1 MSRATGDAR
10 PISGILPM
18 NAGRSLFLDWER
30 GLSPAGDVMGTTPA
44 FVSQIGRLWSRLS
57 RAQRVALIGTAGG
70 ALAFTFLFL
79 GLGRQQTFVTAFTNL
94 DAKDSAAIVEQLK
107 ANKIPYQVSADG
119 STIKVPPRNLADARL
134 KLAAKGLPAG
144 GQVGFELFDKTS
156 FGVTDFVQ
164 HLNYQRALEGELA
177 RTISTLEQVEAA
189 RVHIVVPKQEL
200 FLSQQKPATASVV
213 LRLRPGRTLDENAL
227 RGIAYLVARSVEGL
241 DTKNITVLDASG
253 RILYDGSRAEPGT
266 MLSATQL
273 EMQQKVEKGIEE
285 RVQSLLDR
293 VAGPG
298 RAAVRVRAELD
309 FSQREQT
316 SETYTP
322 GGPNNDGVPRS
333 KSTVKETFKGN
344 AGSGGQPGT
353 ATNVPNPNLAGA
365 LTTGSVSD
373 YTRDETTTNYE
384 VSKNVERRVVG
395 PGEIKRLS
403 VSVVLDSSI
412 PEQDALG
419 LRDAVAAAAGV
430 NPQRG
435 DQLVVTTAAF
445 TGGQGGEA
453 PPLTKAGPEGLVTYA
468 KLAVPLL
475 AALLVLVVVW
485 RMSRSVTPTPLGASA
500 ATVPP
505 ALVGAAAAA
514 LSPSPSHT
522 GVAGGEAP
530 VALPEPARR
539 FETPEQARRRAEIQE
554 RMTNLA
560 LANPEAVVEIIHSW
574 MAQDDAAKKK

>member
-1 MSRATGDAR
+1 
-10 PISGILPM
+10 M
-18 NAGRSLFLDWER
+18 NLAQPCSLDWER
-30 GLSPAGDVMGTTPA
+30 ELSPAEGVMGTTPA
-44 FVSQIGRLWSRLS
+44 FVTHIGRLWGRLS

-70 ALAFTFLFL
+70 ALAFAFLFL
-79 GLGRQQTFVTAFTNL
+79 SLGRQQTFVTAFTNL

-107 ANKIPYQVSADG
+107 ANKIPHQVSADG

-144 GQVGFELFDKTS
+144 GQVGFELFNKTS

-177 RTISTLEQVEAA
+177 RTIGTLEQVEAA

-200 FLSQQKPATASVV
+200 FVSQQKPATASVV

-241 DTKNITVLDASG
+241 ETKNITVLDASG

-273 EMQQKVEKGIEE
+273 EMQQKVEKDIEQQ
-285 RVQSLLDR
+285 VQSLLDR

-298 RAAVRVRAELD
+298 RAAVRVKADLD

-322 GGPNNDGVPRS
+322 GGPNNEGVPRS
-333 KSTVKETFKGN
+333 TARVSETLQGN
-344 AGSGGQPGT
+344 PATGGQPGT
-353 ATNVPNPNLAGA
+353 ATNVPNPT
-365 LTTGSVSD
+365 LTGQLTVGSATN
-373 YTRDETTTNYE
+373 YTRTETTTNYE

-412 PEQDALG
+412 PEQDAMG
-419 LRDAVAAAAGV
+419 LRDAVAAAAGI

-445 TGGQGGEA
+445 TGTPAAEA
-453 PPLTKAGPEGLVTYA
+453 PPPAQAGPEGLITYA
-468 KLAVPLL
+468 KVAVPLL
-475 AALLVLVVVW
+475 AALLVLFVVW
-485 RMSRSVTPTPLGASA
+485 RMSRSVAPTALTASA
-500 ATVPP
+500 ATIQP
-505 ALVGAAAAA
+505 ALPGAAVAPVLTPGAGRM
-514 LSPSPSHT
+514 
-522 GVAGGEAP
+522 GVAEGRGDGP
-530 VALPEPARR
+530 TALPEPASR

-560 LANPEAVVEIIHSW
+560 LTNPEAVVEIIHSW
-574 MAQDDAAKKK
+574 MAQDDAGKKK

>member
-10 PISGILPM
+10 PISGNLPM
-18 NAGRSLFLDWER
+18 NGRRPSFLDWKR
-30 GLSPAGDVMGTTPA
+30 GLPPAGVVMGTTPA
-44 FVSQIGRLWSRLS
+44 IISQIGRLWSRLS

-94 DAKDSAAIVEQLK
+94 DARDSAAIVEQLK

-177 RTISTLEQVEAA
+177 RTIGTLEQVEAA
-189 RVHIVVPKQEL
+189 RVHIVVPKEEL
-200 FLSQQKPATASVV
+200 FRSQQKPATASVV

-241 DTKNITVLDASG
+241 ETKNITVLDASG
-253 RILYDGSRAEPGT
+253 RILYDGNRAEPGT

-285 RVQSLLDR
+285 QVQSLLDR

-316 SETYTP
+316 AETYTP
-322 GGPNNDGVPRS
+322 GGPNNAGVPRS
-333 KSTVKETFKGN
+333 TSTVKETFRGN

-353 ATNVPNPNLAGA
+353 ATNVPNPNLTGP
-365 LTTGSVSD
+365 LTTGGISD

-384 VSKNVERRVVG
+384 VSRNVERRVIG

-419 LRDAVAAAAGV
+419 LRDAVAAAAGI

-445 TGGQGGEA
+445 TGGHGVEA
-453 PPLTKAGPEGLVTYA
+453 PLTKAGPEGLVTYA
-468 KLAVPLL
+468 KVAVPLL
-475 AALLVLVVVW
+475 AALLVLFVVW
-485 RMSRSVTPTPLGASA
+485 RMSRSVTPAPLGASA
-500 ATVPP
+500 ATVQPV
-505 ALVGAAAAA
+505 LTGAAAAA
-514 LSPSPSHT
+514 LTPGPSHT

-530 VALPEPARR
+530 VALPEPSRR

-574 MAQDDAAKKK
+574 MAQDEAGKKK

>member
-1 MSRATGDAR
+1 
-10 PISGILPM
+10 M
-18 NAGRSLFLDWER
+18 NAGRPLFLDWKR
-30 GLSPAGDVMGTTPA
+30 GLPPAGGVMGTMPA
-44 FVSQIGRLWSRLS
+44 VVSQIGRLWGRLS
-57 RAQRVALIGTAGG
+57 RVQRVALIGTAGG
-70 ALAFTFLFL
+70 ALAFAFLFL
-79 GLGRQQTFVTAFTNL
+79 SLGRQQTFVTAFTNL
-94 DAKDSAAIVEQLK
+94 DTKDSAAVVEQLK
-107 ANKIPYQVSADG
+107 ANKIPYEVSADG
-119 STIKVPPRNLADARL
+119 STIKVPPRHLADARL

-241 DTKNITVLDASG
+241 ETKNITVLDASG

-285 RVQSLLDR
+285 QVQSLLDR

-298 RAAVRVRAELD
+298 RAAVRVKAELD

-322 GGPNNDGVPRS
+322 GGPNNAGVPRS
-333 KSTVKETFKGN
+333 TSTVSETFQGN
-344 AGSGGQPGT
+344 AATGGQPGT
-353 ATNVPNPNLAGA
+353 ATNVPNPNLAGP
-365 LTTGSVSD
+365 LTTGGVSN
-373 YTRDETTTNYE
+373 YTRNETTTNYE
-384 VSKNVERRVVG
+384 VSKNVEKRVAG

-403 VSVVLDSSI
+403 VSVILDSTI
-412 PEQDALG
+412 PEQDAMG
-419 LRDAVAAAAGV
+419 LRDAVAAAAGI

-445 TGGQGGEA
+445 TGTSAVEA
-453 PPLTKAGPEGLVTYA
+453 PPPARSGSERIITYA
-468 KLAVPLL
+468 KVAVPLL
-475 AALLVLVVVW
+475 AALLVLFVVW
-485 RMSRSVTPTPLGASA
+485 RMSRSVAPKPLAASA
-500 ATVPP
+500 ATVHP
-505 ALVGAAAAA
+505 ALAGAAAAPHLA
-514 LSPSPSHT
+514 AQAGGGT
-522 GVAGGEAP
+522 VAGGETP
-530 VALPEPARR
+530 VALPEPIRR

-560 LANPEAVVEIIHSW
+560 LTNPEAVVEIIHSW
-574 MAQDDAAKKK
+574 MAQDDAGKKK